1 MNNDPTTEAYR
12 AALGRSWRQNDVA
25 KDPDHVLRLVGEVLL
40 HEADIESGSDITGP
54 DQCATLLRAA
64 AMLTYVAAMR
74 SPVNHAI
81 VWQAACE
88 AVQDQERY
96 DAASAAKQMA
106 AVFEGMGKRS
116 RFSP

>member
-1 MNNDPTTEAYR
+1 MNDHQTTTAYR
-12 AALGRSWRQNDVA
+12 AALGQAWMQNDVA
-25 KDPDHVLRLVGEVLL
+25 QHPDHALRLIGEVLL

-74 SPVNHAI
+74 SPANHAI
-81 VWQAACE
+81 AWQAACE
-88 AVQDQERY
+88 AVQDQERH
-96 DAASAAKQMA
+96 DAAKAMS
-106 AVFEGMGKRS
+106 AVFQGLGKRP

>member
-1 MNNDPTTEAYR
+1 MNDDPVTEAYR
-12 AALGRSWRQNDVA
+12 AALGAAWEQNEVA
-25 KDPDHVLRLVGEVLL
+25 QAPDHALRLIGEVLL

-106 AVFEGMGKRS
+106 AIFEGLGKRP
-116 RFSP
+116 RLSP

>member
-1 MNNDPTTEAYR
+1 MNHDPTTEAYR
-12 AALGRSWRQNDVA
+12 AALGQAWEQDEVA
-25 KDPDHVLRLVGEVLL
+25 QHPDHALRLIGEVLL
-40 HEADIESGSDITGP
+40 HEADIESGSGITGP

-64 AMLTYVAAMR
+64 AMLSYVAAMR

-81 VWQAACE
+81 AWQAACE
-88 AVQDQERY
+88 AVKDQEHH

-106 AVFEGMGKRS
+106 AVFEGLGKRS